1 MEKYFLTLELVE
13 NYTAGSKAKVD
24 VEYFL
29 YQYGFKK
36 LNLYEGRT
44 KTHKLATFFK
54 KLYDVPFNRKEKII
68 LAAHYPLLNPV
79 VLKIFVQILKL
90 RKYDITL
97 VGIIHDIDSL
107 RYQQDKSVIQKEIR
121 FLNMFDFLI
130 SHNSAMTKW
139 LVEQGFKGEIKEL
152 ELFDYKVDRKENV
165 KKVKVDKLEGEL
177 KEVKYIITFAGNL
190 DPQKSGFIYSLENI
204 NFSDFLFYLYG
215 PNFNDTQISEKNIIY
230 KGVYKSDLLPLYLEG
245 NWGLIWDGDSVKTCS
260 GALGNY
266 LKYNSPH
273 KLSLYIVA
281 GLPVIIWSKAA
292 AAELVKKY
300 KIGVAIESLEEIPT
314 KLRGISNEEYQKYIG
329 NVLILAEKIKK
340 GEFIIGAVNKIINS
354 VEEV

>member
-1 MEKYFLTLELVE
+1 MEKYFLTLKLTE
-13 NYTAGSKAKVD
+13 NYTAGSKAKID
-24 VEYFL
+24 AEYFL
-29 YQYGFKK
+29 YQSGFKK
-36 LNLYEGRT
+36 LDLYEGRT
-44 KTHKLATFFK
+44 KIHKLTSVFK
-54 KLYDVPFNRKEKII
+54 KLRDLPLNKGKVII
-68 LAAHYPLLNPV
+68 VTHYPLLNPV
-79 VLKIFVQILKL
+79 ALKIFIQALEL
-90 RKYDITL
+90 RRCDITL
-97 VGIIHDIDSL
+97 IGIIHDVNSL
-107 RYQQDKSVIQKEIR
+107 RYQQNENAVQREIQ

-139 LVEQGFKGEIKEL
+139 LVEQGFKGKIQEL
-152 ELFDYKVDRKENV
+152 ELFDYKIDGNKNIV
-165 KKVKVDKLEGEL
+165 KSEINRTEGEL
-177 KEVKYIITFAGNL
+177 KENRYIITFAGNL
-190 DPQKSGFIYSLENI
+190 DPQKSGFIYSLENV
-204 NFSDFLFYLYG
+204 NFSNLFFYLYG
-215 PNFNDTQISEKNIIY
+215 PNFVSNQISEKNIIY
-230 KGVYKSDLLPLYLEG
+230 KGVYESNLLPLYLEG

-300 KIGVAIESLEEIPT
+300 KIGIVIDSLEEIPV
-314 KLRGISNEEYQKYIG
+314 KLESISNEEYQNYRE
-329 NVLILAEKIKK
+329 NVMILANKLKK